1 MVKNSPVNAGM
12 SSIPELRRSPGVG
25 NGNSSILAWKIPWI
39 EESGRLQ
46 SMGFQ
51 RDGHNQVTEH
61 TCVLPYISE
70 TLTKKQ
76 LRVWSSLPQEGL
88 F

>member
-1 MVKNSPVNAGM
+1 MSFISSGMKRRTNLPHGYFTVWIFPGGAMVKNSPVNAGM

-51 RDGHNQVTEH
+51 RDGHN
-61 TCVLPYISE
+61 
-70 TLTKKQ
+70 
-76 LRVWSSLPQEGL
+76 
-88 F
+88 